1 MFPAKRFSRTL
12 PIMMII
18 IMVGFF
24 LRIFHLTTVPLR
36 GDEAFSVQYWAGQ
49 PLNISLAKTA
59 TIEPHP
65 LLTYAIFRGWGLIAG
80 TSELAM
86 RILPALIGLLGIP
99 AIYAVGK
106 RLANRQLGLL
116 AALIFAIHPFEIWHA
131 QDARNYAI
139 WAGMSLVALWLGL
152 RLLDKQRKQDW
163 LLYTVAASL
172 AANIFY
178 TELLTVAAFGLFV
191 LIAYWGKW
199 KAMFAWA
206 SAAAIATALSLG
218 SFIIFQMPLFARGGY
233 TGTIG
238 TTLDTSQMWTHFLPA
253 LSFGEITLP
262 PETLTSLWPLVA
274 IMLIAGLIIL
284 WDNNRRRALA
294 LTLLALLPLLLLT
307 VISTRLNIFTP
318 RYVLSTVPAFILIF
332 ANLLIYIAQQLP
344 RKVTTLIA
352 IILLGGWLFVS
363 GTSLRNYYFDPAYA
377 KARNW
382 PALAHYLQQNTQPND
397 LVIQSAA
404 DSAFGYYYH
413 QVQAAE
419 APDIALPETPAQ
431 PTTDI
436 ESKLASYSQQKNTI
450 WQVGQEFPDWPNVGT
465 VRTWLDNHMQI
476 ILSGQAG
483 ELPYRVYKNWQVA
496 SEEISNKTDAAF
508 ENAAKL
514 IGYQIIYPPQ
524 NDENLTV
531 WLYWKPL
538 TTTASPLKV
547 FVHLLGPVNPATGFP
562 LWSQDDRFPQNG
574 RISTQTW
581 SPDDIYRDIYTLP
594 LKNVPA
600 GSYTLEVGFYNPDT
614 NTRLKVD
621 DSDSY
626 ILQSIELK

>member
-1 MFPAKRFSRTL
+1 MFLAKRFSRTL
-12 PIMMII
+12 PIMILI

-65 LLTYAIFRGWGLIAG
+65 LLTYAIFRGWGLVAG

-116 AALIFAIHPFEIWHA
+116 AALIFALHPFEIWHA

-152 RLLDKQRKQDW
+152 RLLDKQRRQDW
-163 LLYTVAASL
+163 LLYTIAASL
-172 AANIFY
+172 SANMFY

-199 KAMFAWA
+199 KAIFAWT
-206 SAAAIATALSLG
+206 SAAAIAAALSLG
-218 SFIIFQMPLFARGGY
+218 SFVIFQLPLFARGGY

-238 TTLDTSQMWTHFLPA
+238 GTLDTSQLWTHVLPA
-253 LSFGEITLP
+253 LSFGELTLP
-262 PETLTSLWPLVA
+262 AEVLSNLWPLVA
-274 IMLIAGLIIL
+274 LMLITGLIIL
-284 WDNNRRRALA
+284 WDTNRRRALA
-294 LTLLALLPLLLLT
+294 LTLLALLPLFLLT
-307 VISTRLNIFTP
+307 ILSSRLNIFTP
-318 RYVLSTVPAFILIF
+318 RYVLSTVPAIILIF
-332 ANLLIYIAQQLP
+332 TSLLIYIGQQSP
-344 RKVTTLIA
+344 RKVTAPIA
-352 IILLGGWLFVS
+352 IVLLGGWLIVS
-363 GTSLRNYYFDPAYA
+363 GTSLGNYYFDPAYA

-382 PALAHYLQQNTQPND
+382 PALAHYLQQNTRPDD

-419 APDIALPETPAQ
+419 APDIALPETPSQ
-431 PTTDI
+431 PITDI
-436 ESKLASYSQQKNTI
+436 ETKLTSYSQQKSSI
-450 WQVGQEFPDWPNVGT
+450 WQVGQEFPDWPNAGT
-465 VRTWLDNHMQI
+465 VKSWLDNHMQSV
-476 ILSGQAG
+476 LSGQAG
-483 ELPYRVYKNWQVA
+483 SLPYRAYKNWQVV
-496 SEEISNKTDAAF
+496 SDEITNSTDASF
-508 ENAAKL
+508 EDTAKV
-514 IGYQIIYPPQ
+514 IGYQIYYPPQ
-524 NDENLTV
+524 NDGDLTV

-538 TTTASPLKV
+538 TTTAAPLKV
-547 FVHLLGPVNPATGFP
+547 FVHMLGATNPATGFP
-562 LWSQDDRFPQNG
+562 LWSQDDHFPQNG
-574 RISTQTW
+574 RTSTQSW
-581 SPDDIYRDIYTLP
+581 SPDEIYRDIYTLP
-594 LKNVPA
+594 LRNVPT
-600 GSYTLEVGFYNPDT
+600 GSYTIEVGFYNPDT
-614 NTRLKVD
+614 NIRVKVG

-626 ILQSIELK
+626 VLQSIELK